1 MKRINFIIVLLIS
14 FSIGCGLNKP
24 DPIKA
29 KELVEKLLADLKANN
44 YANLNLYYTDT
55 FNDSEPL
62 DKKTEKYQK
71 MKDALGNIDSY
82 EFVDSK
88 ESNQVE
94 GVPAL
99 NLTYKVKYGTMTLN
113 YSFIIIKDEGKH
125 KITFQN
131 METKN

>member
-1 MKRINFIIVLLIS
+1 MKKVTIILFLI
-14 FSIGCGLNKP
+14 ICAGCGLNKP
-24 DPIKA
+24 EPAKA

-44 YANLNLYYTDT
+44 YSNLNVYYTDT

-71 MKDALGNIDSY
+71 MKDALGQIDSY
-82 EFVDSK
+82 EFVSSK

-94 GVPAL
+94 NVPAL
-99 NLTYKVKYGTMTLN
+99 NLTYMVKYGTMTLTF
-113 YSFIIIKDEGKH
+113 SFLVIKDEGKH

>member
-1 MKRINFIIVLLIS
+1 MKKITIVLFLFICAS
-14 FSIGCGLNKP
+14 CGLNKP
-24 DPIKA
+24 EPAKA

-44 YANLNLYYTDT
+44 YQNLNVYYTDT

-71 MKDALGNIDSY
+71 MKDALGAIDSY
-82 EFVDSK
+82 EFVSSK

-99 NLTYKVKYGTMTLN
+99 NLIYKVKYATMTLT
-113 YSFIIIKDEGKH
+113 YTFLVIKDEGKH